1 MINMF
6 MTVITLQVTLKHIV
20 VQYCSLHMTKHIC
33 MVVVYALI
41 SFNNGKSITYNCMLF
56 SDSLNLN
63 RTYYDSIFAI
73 KLLNSQNC
81 DEQKCLRML
90 LCCKGKANQQ

>member
-1 MINMF
+1 MLNMF
-6 MTVITLQVTLKHIV
+6 MTVITLQVTLKYIV

-56 SDSLNLN
+56 SDS
-63 RTYYDSIFAI
+63 IFAI